1 MIFRVRRVDTLSIIH
16 NCTSLLTLNVIS
28 LKQVLEDEPI
38 EADATHQ
45 STSDPDTHKQT
56 LRHRTNLKTK
66 FGVNQENVTSG
77 EIIKSKLQVGK
88 DDVISPGKKTV
99 KDEVDIM
106 VDALQLKS

>member
-1 MIFRVRRVDTLSIIH
+1 MSIIN
-16 NCTSLLTLNVIS
+16 NCPYLLTLNVIS

-77 EIIKSKLQVGK
+77 EIVKSKLQVGK

-106 VDALQLKS
+106 VDALQLKT